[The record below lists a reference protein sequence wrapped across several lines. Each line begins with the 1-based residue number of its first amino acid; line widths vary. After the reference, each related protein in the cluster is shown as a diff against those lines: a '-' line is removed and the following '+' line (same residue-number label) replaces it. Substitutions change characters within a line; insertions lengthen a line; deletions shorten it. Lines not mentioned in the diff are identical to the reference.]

1 MRRFLHRNK
10 WATTLVAALFVLATS
25 GMSVSRMTC
34 LHSGHSVLSVGSV
47 ADCCPDR
54 DKGDQATVSATCC
67 AFSIAKSDVQDYLP
81 NMFSIALP
89 VPVLPD
95 HALLVGPVALA
106 VAPAAWLSSRP
117 PPLSGQDRLLENGV
131 QRV

>member
-1 MRRFLHRNK
+1 MRHFLHRNK
-10 WATTLVAALFVLATS
+10 WATTLVAALFLLATS

-34 LHSGHSVLSVGSV
+34 LHSGHSVLSVGV
-47 ADCCPDR
+47 AADCCPDR
-54 DKGDQATVSATCC
+54 DKGDHATVSATCC

-81 NMFSIALP
+81 NTFSIAPAVPMLP
-89 VPVLPD
+89 E
-95 HALLVGPVALA
+95 HALLIGPVPLA
-106 VAPAAWLSSRP
+106 VTPTAWLSSRP

>member
-10 WATTLVAALFVLATS
+10 WATTLVAALFLLATS

-34 LHSGHSVLSVGSV
+34 LHSGHSVLSIGAV

-81 NMFSIALP
+81 NTLSIALA
-89 VPVLPD
+89 VPVLPE
-95 HALLVGPVALA
+95 HAWLITPVALA
-106 VAPAAWLSSRP
+106 VTPTAWLSSRP